1 MKTNY
6 SSYEDF
12 LRTATGSE
20 KDALGY
26 YQRMD
31 DFWGQ
36 DFLDREANTRVGA
49 AINARLS
56 IGWAGMTEEEL
67 LAEST
72 AEIDRAVERAQAV
85 VAELASEE
93 D

>member
-6 SSYEDF
+6 SSYESF
-12 LRTATGSE
+12 LGSATGSE

-26 YQRMD
+26 YQKMD
-31 DFWGQ
+31 DFNGQ
-36 DFLDREANTRVGA
+36 DFLDREDDMRVGA

-72 AEIDRAVERAQAV
+72 AEIDRAVGRAWAE